1 MLISL
6 HKQARTTPAVRAEIA
21 ASDEPVSVLAQ
32 RYNITESTVRK
43 WQARAD
49 FNDRSHTPH
58 RLQTTLTPAQEAV
71 VVELRRLLLMPLDD
85 LVAVVKEFIEPKAS
99 RSAIH
104 RCLSRHRVNKLH
116 ALRPEARQVAHKPF
130 QAYEPGFVHIDVK
143 YLPQMPDE
151 TARRY
156 LFVAIDRATRWVFV
170 QIKPHKTARSAA
182 AFLKALSKT
191 CPIKIRKILTENS
204 VSAKANIGAADVK
217 ARRAGRSHNG
227 KEFTDRLFGRAARS
241 ESGRHEFDQL
251 CQALAIEH
259 RLTRPRR
266 PQTNGM
272 VERFNGRI
280 EEVLRSHHF
289 TSGEDLERT
298 IARYVWLYNHQ
309 LPQAALKGQTP
320 LAAMRQWYQSHPHL
334 FDKQPHDLPGL
345 DIFWARLVR
354 WPLCIGTI
362 HPQHAQVVGSRAQ

>member
-1 MLISL
+1 MLIAL

-32 RYNITESTVRK
+32 RYHITEATVRK

-71 VVELRRLLLMPLDD
+71 VVELRRLLLLPLDD

-104 RCLSRHRVNKLH
+104 RCLRRHRVNKLH

-170 QIKPHKTARSAA
+170 QIKPNKTARSAA

-191 CPIKIRKILTENS
+191 CPIKIRKILT
-204 VSAKANIGAADVK
+204 D
-217 ARRAGRSHNG
+217 NG

-289 TSGEDLERT
+289 RSGEDLERT

-334 FDKQPHDLPGL
+334 FHKQPHDLPGL
-345 DIFWARLVR
+345 DI
-354 WPLCIGTI
+354 
-362 HPQHAQVVGSRAQ
+362 

>member
-1 MLISL
+1 MIAL
-6 HKQARTTPAVRAEIA
+6 HKQARTTPAVRAEIS

-32 RYNITESTVRK
+32 RYHITESTVRQ

-71 VVELRRLLLMPLDD
+71 VVVELRRLLLLPLDD
-85 LVAVVKEFIEPKAS
+85 LVAVVKEFIEPEAS
-99 RSAIH
+99 HSAIH
-104 RCLSRHRVNKLH
+104 RCLRRHRVNKLR
-116 ALRPEARQVAHKPF
+116 ALCPEARQAAHKPL
-130 QAYEPGFVHIDVK
+130 QAYEPGFVHIDMK
-143 YLPQMPDE
+143 YPPQMPDE

-170 QIKPHKTARSAA
+170 QNKPHKTARSAA

-191 CPIKIRKILTENS
+191 RPIKIHKILT
-204 VSAKANIGAADVK
+204 D
-217 ARRAGRSHNG
+217 NG

-251 CQALAIEH
+251 CQALGIEH

-266 PQTNGM
+266 PQTNDM

-280 EEVLRSHHF
+280 EEVLRSPPCQNSCRLF
-289 TSGEDLERT
+289 TMTNLGAKRMEDGTIRRSVQETGGGAHVAAGERRAWRVVERSWRFG
-298 IARYVWLYNHQ
+298 ADVGEQ
-309 LPQAALKGQTP
+309 G
-320 LAAMRQWYQSHPHL
+320 
-334 FDKQPHDLPGL
+334 
-345 DIFWARLVR
+345 RLV
-354 WPLCIGTI
+354 
-362 HPQHAQVVGSRAQ
+362 SRTRRIPGRTGAM